1 MDRSEVVKEAAEKL
15 HAELLALGVDVILDD
30 RGERPGAMFADWEL
44 IGVPHRVVL
53 SDRGLKEGQVEYQH
67 RRDTEL
73 TAVRQVW
80 HHARR
85 AEDQGHRD
93 ETTARACAS
102 RHRYGRCFWLFSK
115 KVTTK
120 NSAYGEVM
128 NTMSNIHSTTAKL
141 LINGKFTESNTT
153 EWQDILNPATQ
164 EVLGR
169 VPMATLDEVDAAI
182 AAAHEAFKTWR
193 LTPIQARMRI
203 MLKLQDLI
211 RDNMKDIARVLTAEQ
226 GKTLA
231 DAEGDIQRGLE
242 VVEHACSIG
251 TLQMGEYIEGVARGV
266 DTYTVQQPLGVCAG
280 ITPFNFP
287 AMIPLWMFP
296 MAIVCGNTFVL
307 KPSEQDPLSTMMLV
321 ELAVQAGVPAGVLN
335 VVHGGKEVV
344 DRLCTHQDIKAIS
357 FVGSTAVGTHVY
369 NLAGQHAKRVQSMM
383 GAKNHVVV
391 MPDANKEQ
399 TLNALVGAAFGAA
412 GQRCMALS
420 VAVMVGETKNW
431 IDELVE
437 KAKTLKVNAGHE
449 PQTDIGPVISPRA
462 KARVIDLINSGVEQ
476 GAQLLLDGRD
486 VKVAGYEHG
495 NFVGATIFN
504 QVTTDMRIYT
514 EEIFGPV
521 LAIIHVDT
529 LEQAMEL
536 VNANPF
542 GNGVGLFTQSGAIAR
557 TFQNN
562 IDIGQVG
569 INIPIPVPVPF
580 FSFTGSRGSKLGD
593 LGPYGKQAVQFY
605 TQTKTITSRWFE
617 DTQEKGEVNTTIS
630 LR

>member
-1 MDRSEVVKEAAEKL
+1 MNAIS
-15 HAELLALGVDVILDD
+15 HPQQSTG
-30 RGERPGAMFADWEL
+30 F
-44 IGVPHRVVL
+44 
-53 SDRGLKEGQVEYQH
+53 
-67 RRDTEL
+67 
-73 TAVRQVW
+73 
-80 HHARR
+80 
-85 AEDQGHRD
+85 
-93 ETTARACAS
+93 TTA
-102 RHRYGRCFWLFSK
+102 
-115 KVTTK
+115 
-120 NSAYGEVM
+120 E
-128 NTMSNIHSTTAKL
+128 L
-141 LINGKFTESNTT
+141 LINGEFVESKTSH
-153 EWQDILNPATQ
+153 WQDIVNPATQ
-164 EVLGR
+164 EVLGQ
-169 VPMATLDEVDAAI
+169 VPFATAEEVNAAI
-182 AAAHEAFKTWR
+182 AAAQNAFASWR
-193 LTPIQARMRI
+193 QTPIQARMRI

-211 RDNMKDIARVLTAEQ
+211 RTNLKSIAQVLTAEQ

-251 TLQMGEYIEGVARGV
+251 SLQMGEYIEGVARGV
-266 DTYTVQQPLGVCAG
+266 DTYTLQQPLGVCAG

-321 ELAVQAGVPAGVLN
+321 ELAIQAGVPAGVLN

-344 DRLCTHQDIKAIS
+344 DLLCTHRDIKAIS

-369 NLAGQHAKRVQSMM
+369 NLAGQHGKRVQSMM

-420 VAVMVGETKNW
+420 VAVMVGETKHW
-431 IDELVE
+431 VDELVN
-437 KAKTLKVNAGHE
+437 KTKTLKVNAGHE
-449 PQTDIGPVISPRA
+449 PNTDVGPVISTRA
-462 KARVIDLINSGVEQ
+462 KSRVIDLINSGVEQ
-476 GAQLLLDGRD
+476 GAEMLLDGRD
-486 VKVAGYEHG
+486 VQVPGYEQG
-495 NFVGATIFN
+495 NFVGPTIFN
-504 QVTTDMRIYT
+504 QVTTDMRIYK
-514 EEIFGPV
+514 EEVFGPV
-521 LAIIHVDT
+521 LAIMHVDT
-529 LEQAMEL
+529 LEQAIAL
-536 VNANPF
+536 INANPF
-542 GNGVGLFTQSGAIAR
+542 GNGVGLFTQNGNTAR
-557 TFQNN
+557 TFQNQ

-617 DTQEKGEVNTTIS
+617 DDQETTGVNTTIS

>member
-1 MDRSEVVKEAAEKL
+1 MNA
-15 HAELLALGVDVILDD
+15 I
-30 RGERPGAMFADWEL
+30 
-44 IGVPHRVVL
+44 
-53 SDRGLKEGQVEYQH
+53 
-67 RRDTEL
+67 
-73 TAVRQVW
+73 
-80 HHARR
+80 HHP
-85 AEDQGHRD
+85 QQSTG
-93 ETTARACAS
+93 
-102 RHRYGRCFWLFSK
+102 F
-115 KVTTK
+115 
-120 NSAYGEVM
+120 
-128 NTMSNIHSTTAKL
+128 TTAKL
-141 LINGKFTESNTT
+141 LINGEFVESTT
-153 EWQDILNPATQ
+153 SHWQDIVNPATQ

-169 VPMATLDEVDAAI
+169 VPFATAEEVNAAI
-182 AAAHEAFKTWR
+182 AAAQNALTSWR
-193 LTPIQARMRI
+193 QTPIQARMRI

-211 RDNMKDIARVLTAEQ
+211 RNNLKSIAQVLTGEQ

-321 ELAVQAGVPAGVLN
+321 ELAIEAGIPAGVLN

-344 DRLCTHQDIKAIS
+344 DLLCTHHDIKAIS

-369 NLAGQHAKRVQSMM
+369 QLAGQHGKRVQSMM

-420 VAVMVGETKNW
+420 VAIMVGEAQHW
-431 IDELVE
+431 VDELVN

-449 PQTDIGPVISPRA
+449 PNTDVGPVISTRA

-476 GAQLLLDGRD
+476 GAKLLLDGRD
-486 VKVAGYEHG
+486 VQVSGYEQG
-495 NFVGATIFN
+495 NFVGPTIFN
-504 QVTTDMRIYT
+504 QVTTDMRIYQ
-514 EEIFGPV
+514 EEVFGPV
-521 LAIIHVDT
+521 LAIMHVET
-529 LEQAMEL
+529 LEQAIAL
-536 VNANPF
+536 INANPF
-542 GNGVGLFTQSGAIAR
+542 GNGVGLFTQNGHTAR
-557 TFQNN
+557 IFQHQ

-617 DTQEKGEVNTTIS
+617 DDQETSGVNTTIS

>member
-1 MDRSEVVKEAAEKL
+1 MNA
-15 HAELLALGVDVILDD
+15 I
-30 RGERPGAMFADWEL
+30 
-44 IGVPHRVVL
+44 
-53 SDRGLKEGQVEYQH
+53 
-67 RRDTEL
+67 
-73 TAVRQVW
+73 
-80 HHARR
+80 HHP
-85 AEDQGHRD
+85 QQSTG
-93 ETTARACAS
+93 
-102 RHRYGRCFWLFSK
+102 F
-115 KVTTK
+115 
-120 NSAYGEVM
+120 
-128 NTMSNIHSTTAKL
+128 TTAKL
-141 LINGKFTESNTT
+141 LINGEFVESSTNH
-153 EWQDILNPATQ
+153 WQDIVNPATQ

-169 VPMATLDEVDAAI
+169 VPFATAEEVNAAI
-182 AAAHEAFKTWR
+182 AAAQNALASWR
-193 LTPIQARMRI
+193 QTPIQARMRI

-211 RDNMKDIARVLTAEQ
+211 RNNLKSIAQVLTAEQ

-321 ELAVQAGVPAGVLN
+321 ELAIEAGIPAGVLN

-344 DRLCTHQDIKAIS
+344 DLLCTHHDIKAIS

-369 NLAGQHAKRVQSMM
+369 QLAGQHGKRVQSMM

-420 VAVMVGETKNW
+420 VAIMVGEAQHW
-431 IDELVE
+431 VDELVN

-449 PQTDIGPVISPRA
+449 PNTDVGPVISTRA

-476 GAQLLLDGRD
+476 GAKLLLDGRD
-486 VKVAGYEHG
+486 VQVSGYEQG
-495 NFVGATIFN
+495 NFVGPTIFN
-504 QVTTDMRIYT
+504 QVTTDMRIYQ
-514 EEIFGPV
+514 EEVFGPV
-521 LAIIHVDT
+521 LAIMHVDT
-529 LEQAMEL
+529 LEQAIAL
-536 VNANPF
+536 INANPF
-542 GNGVGLFTQSGAIAR
+542 GNGVGLFTQNGHTAR
-557 TFQNN
+557 IFQHQ

-617 DTQEKGEVNTTIS
+617 DDQETSGVNTTIS

>member
-1 MDRSEVVKEAAEKL
+1 
-15 HAELLALGVDVILDD
+15 
-30 RGERPGAMFADWEL
+30 
-44 IGVPHRVVL
+44 
-53 SDRGLKEGQVEYQH
+53 
-67 RRDTEL
+67 
-73 TAVRQVW
+73 
-80 HHARR
+80 
-85 AEDQGHRD
+85 
-93 ETTARACAS
+93 
-102 RHRYGRCFWLFSK
+102 
-115 KVTTK
+115 
-120 NSAYGEVM
+120 M
-128 NTMSNIHSTTAKL
+128 NTIQKIELETAKL
-141 LINGKFTESNTT
+141 LINGQFIESETQQ
-153 EWQDILNPATQ
+153 WQDIVNPATQ
-164 EVLGR
+164 EVIGR
-169 VPMATLDEVDAAI
+169 VPFATIQEVDAAI
-182 AAAHEAFKTWR
+182 QAAQDAFPTWR
-193 LTPIQARMRI
+193 LTPIQTRMRI

-211 RDNMKDIARVLTAEQ
+211 RANMKEIAQVLTAEQ

-242 VVEHACSIG
+242 VVEHACSVG

-266 DTYTVQQPLGVCAG
+266 DTYTLQQPLGVCAG

-321 ELAVQAGVPAGVLN
+321 ELALQAGVPAGVLN

-344 DRLCTHQDIKAIS
+344 DRLCTHHHIKAIS

-369 NLAGQHAKRVQSMM
+369 NLAGQHGKRVQSMM

-420 VAVMVGETKNW
+420 VAVMVGESKQW
-431 IDELVE
+431 VQELVE
-437 KAKTLKVNAGHE
+437 KAKTLTVNAGHE
-449 PQTDIGPVISPRA
+449 PNTDIGPVISQRA

-476 GAQLLLDGRD
+476 GAALLLDGRD
-486 VKVAGYEHG
+486 VQVKGYESG

-504 QVTTDMRIYT
+504 GVTTDMRIYK

-521 LAIIHVDT
+521 LAIIAVDT
-529 LEQAMEL
+529 LEEAIAL
-536 VNANPF
+536 INANPF
-542 GNGVGLFTQSGAIAR
+542 GNGVGLFTQSGATAR
-557 TFQNN
+557 TFQNL

-617 DTQEKGEVNTTIS
+617 DSHEVGGVNTTIS